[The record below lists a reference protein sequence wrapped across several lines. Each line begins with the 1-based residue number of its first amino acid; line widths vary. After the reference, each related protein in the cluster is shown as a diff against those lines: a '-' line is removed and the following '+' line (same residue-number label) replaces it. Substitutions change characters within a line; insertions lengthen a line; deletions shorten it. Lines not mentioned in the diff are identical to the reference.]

1 MTNTLFWLAVLSFL
15 TVGWWLNI
23 FMTTAM
29 GSDVQ
34 SLIGFVRV
42 IGIIIPPLGGVL
54 GYL

>member
-1 MTNTLFWLAVLSFL
+1 MTNTLFWLAVLAFS
-15 TVGWWLNI
+15 TVGWWLNV
-23 FMTTAM
+23 FMTAAM

-34 SLIGFVRV
+34 SPIGFVRV